1 VLQIIS
7 AIHECHNRNIIHRDL
22 KLENVLFSTR
32 ARRKIKIVDFG
43 IAGMFAKGGISDK
56 NEAFTLRYAAPEIIL
71 SDNSR
76 SHPSLDVW
84 TIGIM
89 LYAMLFNLMPFNG
102 TTKE

>member
-1 VLQIIS
+1 
-7 AIHECHNRNIIHRDL
+7 
-22 KLENVLFSTR
+22 
-32 ARRKIKIVDFG
+32 
-43 IAGMFAKGGISDK
+43 MFAKGGISDK
-56 NEAFTLRYAAPEIIL
+56 NEAFTLRYAAPELIL